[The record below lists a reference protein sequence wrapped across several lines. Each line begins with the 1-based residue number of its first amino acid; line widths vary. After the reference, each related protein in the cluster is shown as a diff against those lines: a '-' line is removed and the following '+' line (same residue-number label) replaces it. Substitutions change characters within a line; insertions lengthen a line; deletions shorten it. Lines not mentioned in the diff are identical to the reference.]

1 METSEQPDVE
11 IVQQPQPQAPPPEA
25 EKAPK
30 PKPAAPELGES
41 LLPIARVQ
49 RIMKAD
55 KDLPNVTKEAVHTIS
70 VATEEFIKR
79 LASEA
84 YHQASRDRRT
94 MVQYKDVALAVKRN
108 PEMHF
113 LEEMIP
119 TAIPAPAALA
129 QHKLKAQDRGST
141 KTTAASSSTALPSNG
156 RKAPGAR
163 AVSSNGKNKAS
174 ASTGPSAAV
183 SSEGTPDVPDE
194 PNEMDLS

>member
-1 METSEQPDVE
+1 MENNERLDVE
-11 IVQQPQPQAPPPEA
+11 VAQAQPPPPAEG

-41 LLPIARVQ
+41 SLPMARVQ

-79 LASEA
+79 LSMAA
-84 YHQASRDRRT
+84 HYQASRERRT
-94 MVQYKDVALAVKRN
+94 MIQYKDIALAVKRN

-129 QHKLKAQDRGST
+129 QHKLKAQERSGST
-141 KTTAASSSTALPSNG
+141 KNAAASSSTSLTPSNG
-156 RKAPGAR
+156 RKGGSR
-163 AVSSNGKNKAS
+163 TVSSNGKNKAS
-174 ASTGPSAAV
+174 AGPSAAV

>member
-1 METSEQPDVE
+1 M
-11 IVQQPQPQAPPPEA
+11 
-25 EKAPK
+25 
-30 PKPAAPELGES
+30 
-41 LLPIARVQ
+41 ARVQ

-79 LASEA
+79 LSAAA
-84 YHQASRDRRT
+84 YHQASRERRT

-129 QHKLKAQDRGST
+129 QHKLKAQERTTTTKPSAAPAST
-141 KTTAASSSTALPSNG
+141 SQPANG
-156 RKAPGAR
+156 RRAPGSR
-163 AVSSNGKNKAS
+163 AISSNGKNKAS
-174 ASTGPSAAV
+174 AGPSAAV

>member
-1 METSEQPDVE
+1 MENNERPDVE
-11 IVQQPQPQAPPPEA
+11 VVQAQPAPLEG
-25 EKAPK
+25 EKAIK
-30 PKPAAPELGES
+30 PKAAPPELGES
-41 LLPIARVQ
+41 SLPMARVQ

-79 LASEA
+79 LSAAA
-84 YHQASRDRRT
+84 YHQASRERRT

-129 QHKLKAQDRGST
+129 QHKLKAQERNSAI
-141 KTTAASSSTALPSNG
+141 KTTTTPSSTLLPANG
-156 RKAPGAR
+156 RKMPGSR

-174 ASTGPSAAV
+174 AGPSAAV